1 MNPEFPVEAKILDL
15 FDTNGATKAQID
27 HHVGLIWAE
36 TDKDHTNELP
46 IIVNTKPG
54 DNTALNKVRNSLRL
68 KHAMFGSLLWNS
80 LTSSFQLEIV
90 GQDKENF
97 REENEYAGVKLWY
110 FIRAHVNPSKT
121 SGASGFKNE
130 IESATMSTFK
140 DDVKAYNTWF
150 DDKRKVIIKE
160 DLQEGKTLLPFLQIQ

>member
-1 MNPEFPVEAKILDL
+1 MKECLQIATEWETSRTNPEFPVEARIFNF

-36 TDKDHTNELP
+36 TDKDHTNKLS
-46 IIVNTKPG
+46 ITVNTKPG
-54 DNTALNKVRNSLRL
+54 DDAALNKVRNFLRL

-97 REENEYAGVKLWY
+97 RGE
-110 FIRAHVNPSKT
+110 
-121 SGASGFKNE
+121 
-130 IESATMSTFK
+130 
-140 DDVKAYNTWF
+140 
-150 DDKRKVIIKE
+150 
-160 DLQEGKTLLPFLQIQ
+160 